1 MTDRPSPDR
10 RLSDRRL
17 TRTEPGLPPL
27 QPRPRS
33 ASAPAAPVGLPAALP
48 PASPASPAV
57 PQLTPGQPQTWIND
71 APAPPRRRS
80 PRLPA
85 WMRTWWFWVMM
96 GGLGFTTVA
105 LLAAA
110 ILFRLPAL
118 PNCPAIFWPMASAA
132 MRLYCAE
139 LAANKGTLDDYLEAI
154 ALVDGLPADH
164 ELRPQVN
171 AYLEQWT
178 QDALD
183 LAEEVFQAGDLDKAI
198 RTAER
203 IPRGVFSAELMA
215 ERVARWQAIWNEAT
229 QHYDA
234 ALGLVDQSQWGEAL
248 GKANQLT
255 SVPNRFWAS
264 VKYDELRTLIG
275 EAQQDDVRIRQAIA
289 LAERGGLEN
298 FRQAFDLLAAIEPE
312 RRMYA
317 KAQTTI
323 NQVAD
328 QAVEFAIARLRAQDP
343 EPVFDVVLLLPDRVS
358 LQAKATQLETLARAQ
373 RSANAGRVEDLELA
387 ISQASQVKS
396 GGLLYEEAQ
405 SWIAR
410 WEQDKRDVVALDR
423 ARMLAQGGDLGDLAD
438 AIATAQSI
446 ANASSLYQEAQQEI
460 GDWSNRLQTLRDRPR
475 LNQAEALAGRGTEDG
490 YRAAIAQA
498 SAIRGDSPLYDE
510 ARSRIRN
517 WSAAIAQMRDRP
529 ILSRAQQTATAGNLS
544 GAIELLS
551 QIPTDSAL
559 AGEAQDY
566 RDRWQAQIDGQ
577 RQLARAQAAAQ
588 PGTPAALVAAMR
600 TANQISRRSNL
611 RDQASANLDRWGQQL
626 LALARERAAYDLGGA
641 LAIARQIPNYAPAY
655 AEAQRDIDRWEA
667 LRSPPTPVSPP
678 TPSTA
683 PSNMLPTPTLPPLL
697 PTSESETDPPPSP
710 SELNELN

>member
-1 MTDRPSPDR
+1 
-10 RLSDRRL
+10 
-17 TRTEPGLPPL
+17 
-27 QPRPRS
+27 
-33 ASAPAAPVGLPAALP
+33 
-48 PASPASPAV
+48 
-57 PQLTPGQPQTWIND
+57 
-71 APAPPRRRS
+71 
-80 PRLPA
+80 
-85 WMRTWWFWVMM
+85 MRTWWFWVMM
-96 GGLGFTTVA
+96 GSMGFTTVA

-118 PNCPAIFWPMASAA
+118 PNCPAIFWPMASAS

-198 RTAER
+198 STAER

-215 ERVARWQAIWNEAT
+215 ERVARWRDIWSEAS

-248 GKANQLT
+248 GEANQLT
-255 SVPNRFWAS
+255 EMPNRFWAS

-275 EAQQDDVRIRQAIA
+275 EARQDDVRIRQAES
-289 LAERGGLEN
+289 LAERGGIEN
-298 FRQAFDLLAAIEPE
+298 FRQAFDLLAEIEPE

-317 KAQTTI
+317 KAQKTI
-323 NQVAD
+323 AKIAD
-328 QAVEFAIARLRAQDP
+328 QAVEFAIARLRAKDP

-358 LQAKATQLETLARAQ
+358 LQAKAAQLETLARAQ

-396 GGLLYEEAQ
+396 GDLLYAEAQ
-405 SWIAR
+405 NWIAR
-410 WEQDKRDVVALDR
+410 WEQDKQDVVALDR
-423 ARMLAQGGDLGDLAD
+423 ARMLVQGGDVGDLAD
-438 AIATAQSI
+438 AIASAQSI
-446 ANASSLYQEAQQEI
+446 AKASSLYQDAQQEI

-475 LNQAEALAGRGTEDG
+475 LNQAEVLAGRGTYEG
-490 YRAAIAQA
+490 YQAAIAQA
-498 SAIRGDSPLYDE
+498 SAIRRDSPLHDE
-510 ARSRIRN
+510 ARSRIRD

-529 ILSRAQQTATAGNLS
+529 ILSRAQQAAATGNLS
-544 GAIELLS
+544 GAIQLLS
-551 QIPTDSAL
+551 QIPADSSL
-559 AGEAQDY
+559 AGEAQGY

-577 RQLARAQAAAQ
+577 RQLTRAQQTAST
-588 PGTPAALVAAMR
+588 GTSTALVAAMR
-600 TANQISRRSNL
+600 TANQVSRRSNL
-611 RDQASANLDRWGQQL
+611 REQAQANIERWSQQL
-626 LALARERAAYDLGGA
+626 LALARERATYDLGGA
-641 LAIARQIPNYAPAY
+641 IAIARQMPNYAPGY
-655 AEAQRDIDRWEA
+655 SDAQRDISRWEA

-678 TPSTA
+678 TPSSP
-683 PSNMLPTPTLPPLL
+683 PSTILPLPTLPPLL
-697 PTSESETDPPPSP
+697 PTSEPETAPISTPNDP
-710 SELNELN
+710 NEE

>member
-17 TRTEPGLPPL
+17 SRTEPGLPPL

-33 ASAPAAPVGLPAALP
+33 AAAPAAVGLPPALP
-48 PASPASPAV
+48 AAPPADASRSIPA
-57 PQLTPGQPQTWIND
+57 GQPQTLING

-80 PRLPA
+80 RRLPA

-96 GGLGFTTVA
+96 GSMGFTTVA

-118 PNCPAIFWPMASAA
+118 PNCPAIFWPMASAS

-198 RTAER
+198 STAER
-203 IPRGVFSAELMA
+203 IPRGIFSAELMA
-215 ERVARWQAIWNEAT
+215 ERVARWREIWTGAT
-229 QHYDA
+229 KHYDT
-234 ALGLVDQSQWGEAL
+234 ALGLVDQSQWGAAL
-248 GKANQLT
+248 GEANQLT

-275 EAQQDDVRIRQAIA
+275 EARQDDVRIRQAET
-289 LAERGGLEN
+289 LADQGGIEN
-298 FRQAFDLLAAIEPE
+298 FRQAFDLLAEIEPE

-317 KAQTTI
+317 KAQKTI
-323 NQVAD
+323 AYIAD
-328 QAVEFAIARLRAQDP
+328 QAVDFAIARLRAKDP

-358 LQAKATQLETLARAQ
+358 LQAKAAQLETLARAQ

-387 ISQASQVKS
+387 VSQASQVKP
-396 GGLLYEEAQ
+396 GDLLYAEAQ
-405 SWIAR
+405 TWIAR
-410 WEQDKRDVVALDR
+410 WEQDQQDVVALGR
-423 ARMLAQGGDLGDLAD
+423 ARMLAQGGDVGDLAD

-460 GDWSNRLQTLRDRPR
+460 GDWSNRMQTLRDRPR
-475 LNQAEALAGRGTEDG
+475 LNQAEVLAGRGTYEG
-490 YRAAIAQA
+490 YQAAIAQA
-498 SAIRGDSPLYDE
+498 SAIRRDSPLHDE

-529 ILSRAQQTATAGNLS
+529 ILSRAQQAAATGNLS
-544 GAIELLS
+544 GAIQLLG
-551 QIPTDSAL
+551 QIPADSTL

-577 RQLARAQAAAQ
+577 RQLSRAQATAQ
-588 PGTPAALVAAMR
+588 AGTPSALVAAMR
-600 TANQISRRSNL
+600 TANQISRRSTL
-611 RDQASANLDRWGQQL
+611 REQASANIDRWGRQL
-626 LALARERAAYDLGGA
+626 LALAQERATYDLGGA
-641 LAIARQIPNYAPAY
+641 IAIARQVPNYAPTY
-655 AEAQRDIDRWEA
+655 ADAQRDIERWEA

-678 TPSTA
+678 TPSA
-683 PSNMLPTPTLPPLL
+683 PPSNILPTPALPPLL
-697 PTSESETDPPPSP
+697 PTSESESESDPSP
-710 SELNELN
+710 TPGEW